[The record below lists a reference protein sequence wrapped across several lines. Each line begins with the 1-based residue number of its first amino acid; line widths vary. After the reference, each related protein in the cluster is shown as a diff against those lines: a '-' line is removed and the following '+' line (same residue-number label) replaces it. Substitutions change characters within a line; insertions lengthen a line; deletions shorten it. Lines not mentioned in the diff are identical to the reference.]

1 MVSPKSPV
9 DNCLFINEELGKAG
23 ILGSPRRDLHP
34 NQKVPWQI
42 SPRPFPLD
50 QRTAKELAGLGH
62 HLLLFL
68 RACQQ
73 LYRESLR
80 GRQPKWVAA
89 YLHQGKPEAIIE
101 YGQMRRFRSDLPLII
116 RPDIILA
123 EGGLVAS
130 ELDSVPGGFGTLAAL
145 SQVYASLGFQLIGGS
160 RGIIEG
166 FSEALRQHVSQDNPT
181 LAIVVSEES
190 QDYWDEMAW
199 LGRALDESGLRT
211 HVLRPEEIC
220 FREDG
225 LFTSSGEGID
235 ILYRFFELFD
245 LKNIPKIDLILYAI
259 KKKKVVATP
268 PLKSYL
274 EEKLLFALFHHPL
287 LASFWLNSL
296 GKETYELLQGLFP
309 RTWIL
314 DPRSLPPYGV
324 IPNLRLG
331 DQLVGDWQQL
341 KAATQKQ
348 RQFVIKPSGFSE
360 LAWGGRGVSIG
371 HDLSQDQ
378 WGEALDQALA
388 SFERTPYILQ
398 EFVKGARVTMEYY
411 DFAAG
416 TIKRMDGR
424 VRLCPYYFVQ
434 GEEAP
439 LGGIL
444 ATVCPSDKKI
454 IHGMVDGIM
463 APTAV

>member
-1 MVSPKSPV
+1 M
-9 DNCLFINEELGKAG
+9 
-23 ILGSPRRDLHP
+23 
-34 NQKVPWQI
+34 
-42 SPRPFPLD
+42 
-50 QRTAKELAGLGH
+50 
-62 HLLLFL
+62 
-68 RACQQ
+68 
-73 LYRESLR
+73 
-80 GRQPKWVAA
+80 
-89 YLHQGKPEAIIE
+89 
-101 YGQMRRFRSDLPLII
+101 
-116 RPDIILA
+116 
-123 EGGLVAS
+123 
-130 ELDSVPGGFGTLAAL
+130 
-145 SQVYASLGFQLIGGS
+145 
-160 RGIIEG
+160 
-166 FSEALRQHVSQDNPT
+166 
-181 LAIVVSEES
+181 AIVVSEES
-190 QDYWDEMAW
+190 QDYWDEMVW

-220 FREDG
+220 FREEG
-225 LFTSSGEGID
+225 LFTNAGERLD

-259 KKKKVVATP
+259 RKKKVVATP

-287 LASFWLNSL
+287 LAPFWLNSL
-296 GKETYELLQGLFP
+296 GQETYRILQGLFP

-314 DPRSLPPYGV
+314 DTRPLPPYGI
-324 IPNLRLG
+324 IPNLKLG
-331 DQLVGDWQQL
+331 DQPVGDWQQL
-341 KAATQKQ
+341 KRATQKQ

-388 SFERTPYILQ
+388 SFDRTPYILQ
-398 EFVKGARVTMEYY
+398 EFVKGARVTMDYY
-411 DFAAG
+411 DFASGA
-416 TIKRMDGR
+416 IKTMDGR

-444 ATVCPSDKKI
+444 ATVCPSDKKV

-463 APTAV
+463 APTSV

>member
-1 MVSPKSPV
+1 MVIPKSPI
-9 DNCLFINEELGKAG
+9 DNCLFINEELGQAG
-23 ILGSPRRDLHP
+23 LLGSPRRELHP
-34 NQKVPWQI
+34 DQKVPWQI
-42 SPRPFPLD
+42 SPRPFELD
-50 QRTAKELAGLGH
+50 QGTAEKIAALGH

-68 RACQQ
+68 RACQR

-80 GRQPKWVAA
+80 GTQPGWVAA

-101 YGQMRRFRSDLPLII
+101 YGLMRRFRSDLPLII

-123 EGGLVAS
+123 EEGLVAS
-130 ELDSVPGGFGTLAAL
+130 ALDSDPGGFGTLAAL
-145 SQVYASLGFQLIGGS
+145 SQAYGDLGFQLIGGP

-166 FSEALRQHVSQDNPT
+166 FSRALCRHASQDSPV

-190 QDYWDEMAW
+190 QDYWDEMVW

-220 FREDG
+220 FREEG
-225 LFTSSGEGID
+225 LFTNAGERLD

-259 KKKKVVATP
+259 RKKKVVATP

-287 LASFWLNSL
+287 LAPFWLNSL
-296 GKETYELLQGLFP
+296 GQETYRLLQGLFP

-314 DPRSLPPYGV
+314 DPRPLPPYGI
-324 IPNLRLG
+324 IPNLKLG
-331 DQLVGDWQQL
+331 DQPVGDWQQL
-341 KAATQKQ
+341 KRATQKQ

-388 SFERTPYILQ
+388 SFDRTPYILQ
-398 EFVKGARVTMEYY
+398 EFVKGARVTMDYY
-411 DFAAG
+411 DFASGA
-416 TIKRMDGR
+416 IKTMDGR

-444 ATVCPSDKKI
+444 ATVCPSDKKV

-463 APTAV
+463 APTSV